1 MINTNISYHESLYTE
16 LLTVKYY
23 RKSISFEEELSV
35 AVITRYLAQWPF
47 IKGGIFFLWKTQ
59 YLYLLFR
66 SLGYFRQKRMETRYG
81 IL

>member
-1 MINTNISYHESLYTE
+1 MVATTVVLYSR
-16 LLTVKYY
+16 LLHDSQHSGLVQ
-23 RKSISFEEELSV
+23 
-35 AVITRYLAQWPF
+35 AVITQYLAQWPF

-81 IL
+81 VL